1 MFTVVVTCI
10 TITPIVMEAKPKL
23 KNNNTNKLDN
33 IILLWRRR
41 RGKRG
46 WREERGVSRAGMLA
60 AAQKFEF

>member
-46 WREERGVSRAGMLA
+46 RRGERCEQSRNVGSGS
-60 AAQKFEF
+60 EV

>member
-33 IILLWRRR
+33 IILLCRRTR

-46 WREERGVSRAGMLA
+46 RREEV
-60 AAQKFEF
+60 

>member
-41 RGKRG
+41 RRGKRG
-46 WREERGVSRAGMLA
+46 RKGEV
-60 AAQKFEF
+60 

>member
-23 KNNNTNKLDN
+23 KNNNTNKVDN

-46 WREERGVSRAGMLA
+46 WRGERCEQSRNVGSGS
-60 AAQKFEF
+60 EV